1 MDGES
6 GWTGDVLDEPGVDTG
21 PVHLGVGGGGLNDD
35 ILHLSQ
41 RSPQGPELIRNNLG
55 SLFSP
60 SLVSSLQRLNFIEKE
75 VRSNRADHIADICE
89 EGISPEQN
97 SVL

>member
-35 ILHLSQ
+35 IVRLSQ
-41 RSPQGPELIRNNLG
+41 RSPQGPELIRNNLD
-55 SLFSP
+55 SLFS
-60 SLVSSLQRLNFIEKE
+60 SSPLSSFDRSNFVENE
-75 VRSNRADHIADICE
+75 VRSNRADHIADISKKFNW
-89 EGISPEQN
+89 IPHTLQ
-97 SVL
+97 

>member
-6 GWTGDVLDEPGVDTG
+6 GWTWDVLDEPGVDTG

-35 ILHLSQ
+35 IVRLSQ

-55 SLFSP
+55 NLFCS
-60 SLVSSLQRLNFIEKE
+60 SLVSSFERLDFIKNK
-75 VRSNRADHIADICE
+75 VRSNRADRIADTCK

-97 SVL
+97 RVL